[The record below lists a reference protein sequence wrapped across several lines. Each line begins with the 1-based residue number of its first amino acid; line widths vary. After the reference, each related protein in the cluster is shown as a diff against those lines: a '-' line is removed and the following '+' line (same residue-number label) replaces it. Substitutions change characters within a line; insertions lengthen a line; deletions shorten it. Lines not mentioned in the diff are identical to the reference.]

1 MAIINSFKT
10 KKNIQIDG
18 KNYIF
23 FDLNALA
30 SKFSLDLNKVPV
42 TLKIL
47 LENLLRHE
55 DGITINKELISDFCS
70 NLSFL
75 NKKLE
80 TFFYPTRV
88 LMQDFTGVPA
98 IADLAA
104 MREALS
110 NKKIDPKFINPLS
123 QVDLIID
130 HSVMVDSFGTENS
143 YKKNVK
149 REFERNKER
158 YEFLKWGQN

>member
-1 MAIINSFKT
+1 MTIIDSFKT
-10 KKNIQIDG
+10 KKNIQIDS

-70 NLSFL
+70 NLSFS
-75 NKKLE
+75 NKKLRNQ
-80 TFFYPTRV
+80 TLKMLNKSNFAKDIFF
-88 LMQDFTGVPA
+88 D
-98 IADLAA
+98 IADKGF
-104 MREALS
+104 R
-110 NKKIDPKFINPLS
+110 F
-123 QVDLIID
+123 
-130 HSVMVDSFGTENS
+130 
-143 YKKNVK
+143 
-149 REFERNKER
+149 
-158 YEFLKWGQN
+158 